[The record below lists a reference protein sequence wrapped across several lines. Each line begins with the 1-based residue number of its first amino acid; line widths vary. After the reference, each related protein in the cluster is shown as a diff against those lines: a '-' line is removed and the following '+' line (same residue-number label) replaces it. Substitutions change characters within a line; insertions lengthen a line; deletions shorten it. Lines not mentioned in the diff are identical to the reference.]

1 MTIIQYGGLTHP
13 PKMTKPQNIFVKKY
27 MCTLHLH
34 LQAILNYT
42 MSAGLL
48 PPLKHEESALFAVTA
63 AALMWMYKKG
73 PPQITVEV
81 SNA

>member
-1 MTIIQYGGLTHP
+1 
-13 PKMTKPQNIFVKKY
+13 
-27 MCTLHLH
+27 MCTLQT
-34 LQAILNYT
+34 QAILNYM

-48 PPLKHEESALFAVTA
+48 SPLKHGEWALFAMTA

-73 PPQITVEV
+73 PPQVTVTVEV

>member
-1 MTIIQYGGLTHP
+1 M
-13 PKMTKPQNIFVKKY
+13 
-27 MCTLHLH
+27 H

-48 PPLKHEESALFAVTA
+48 SPLKHGESALFAITA